1 MKEKLRKFK
10 VIIIGTSIFLIL
22 LFILIGYMLFF
33 NKHKIEEYSN
43 KIYSIKYDN
52 TWKLKENKKDYI
64 LLQHDKKSKIE
75 ISIKTLDEEVRYN
88 DIHTFIDD
96 VKKLIEE
103 SNTNYK
109 LISQKKD
116 SVTKRELEG
125 YKLLY
130 EGKESQSYVVLSK
143 YNDKLFTIAY
153 EAQDDEFDILLDS
166 VSNIIYNFQILD
178 DAVNIEEELNKIKT
192 TGINY
197 SSKEKVFS
205 SKKFEHEI
213 ADYDFVVNYKLTKDL
228 EDSDFNS
235 RWHLRSMYKDINNKE
250 ERIST
255 EVGISYTNIYEYINE
270 SIETK
275 VENYKKGDYK
285 NIKLE
290 NERIKSKGLN
300 GFIYKISYDLEYDGI
315 TDNGDFGKKVSS
327 KEEFTIIYPIDTVRT
342 LYYKIE
348 ANKGIIS
355 ENEVKSFE
363 IVDYKKVGAYITRN
377 VKDGYIYN
385 TMKTFY
391 KGDSLNDKS
400 KYYEITLKTPEK
412 YKEKSIYAQNIYDSR
427 FFGLDFDEISE
438 EYKYNV
444 IYRLNNLNVDTTI
457 QSAKETINSYK
468 NGKFTYVREFEKNK
482 NKFKYYKAT
491 YKSTTGKTSY
501 EKAYLFTSL
510 NEKQTLS
517 LEISTENDII
527 DIDMIEGL
535 LNIDIKIKDYKK

>member
-10 VIIIGTSIFLIL
+10 VIIIGTLIFLIL
-22 LFILIGYMLFF
+22 LFILIGFILFF
-33 NKHKIEEYSN
+33 NKHEIKEYSN
-43 KIYSIKYDN
+43 EVYSIKYDN

-64 LLQHDKKSKIE
+64 LLQHGKNSKIE
-75 ISIKTLDEEVRYN
+75 ISIQTLDEEVRYN

-96 VKKLIEE
+96 VKNLIEE

-116 SVTKRELEG
+116 IVTKRELEG

-130 EGKESQSYVVLSK
+130 EGKDSQSYVLLSK
-143 YNDKLFTIAY
+143 YNDKLFTISY
-153 EAQDDEFDILLDS
+153 EAKDDEFDILLDS
-166 VSNIIYNFQILD
+166 VSNIMYDFLILD
-178 DAVNIEEELNKIKT
+178 DAVNIEEELEKIKT

-205 SKKFEHEI
+205 SKKVKHEI
-213 ADYDFVVNYKLTKDL
+213 ANYDFVVNYKLTKDL
-228 EDSDFNS
+228 EDKDFNS
-235 RWHLRSMYKDINNKE
+235 SWHLRSMYKKINDKE

-255 EVGISYTNIYEYINE
+255 EVGISYTNIYEYIKE
-270 SIETK
+270 DIEAK
-275 VENYKKGDYK
+275 VERYKKGEYK
-285 NIKLE
+285 NVKLE

-327 KEEFTIIYPIDTVRT
+327 KEEFIVIYPIDTVRT
-342 LYYKIE
+342 LYYEIE
-348 ANKGIIS
+348 ASKGVIS

-363 IVDYKKVGAYITRN
+363 IINYKKVGAYITRN
-377 VKDGYIYN
+377 IKDGYIYN
-385 TMKTFY
+385 TMKAFY
-391 KGDSLNDKS
+391 KDDSSNDES

-412 YKEKSIYAQNIYDSR
+412 YEEKSVKGQNIYQTR
-427 FFGLDFDEISE
+427 YFGLDYDKVSE
-438 EYKYNV
+438 KYKYDIKYDLSTLDIDWN
-444 IYRLNNLNVDTTI
+444 IK
-457 QSAKETINSYK
+457 SKKESLNSYK
-468 NGKFTYVREFEKNK
+468 NVKFNYVKEISKNK

-491 YKSTTGKTSY
+491 YKLATGKTSY

-510 NEKQTLS
+510 EDNKTLC

-535 LNIDIKIKDYKK
+535 LDIDIQIKDYKK